1 MAKEIERKFLVN
13 VEKFVN
19 AKIINSIEMLQ
30 GYIPRDNNVVVR
42 IRLNKWGNKREEAI
56 LTIKGPNHGITR
68 DEFEYPIPFKD
79 GLEMIDKFC
88 TYNDEEIVISKI
100 RHLVEYK
107 GKVWEVDFFRG
118 NNKGLVIAEIELKSE
133 DETFEKPAWA
143 IAEVTGQKKYYNS
156 QLMQNPY
163 KNWDKK

>member
-19 AKIINSIEMLQ
+19 EKIINSIEILQ

-42 IRLNKWGNKREEAI
+42 IRLNRWGKKEEAI

-79 GLEMIDKFC
+79 GLEMIEKFC
-88 TYNDEEIVISKI
+88 NYNNEEIVISKI
-100 RHLVEYK
+100 RHLVDYK

-118 NNKGLVIAEIELKSE
+118 NNKGLVVAELELESE
-133 DETFEKPAWA
+133 DEHFEKPPW
-143 IAEVTGQKKYYNS
+143 ILTEITGHKKYYNS
-156 QLMQNPY
+156 QLMINPY
-163 KNWDKK
+163 KNWQDK